1 MRFRR
6 RCLPRG
12 GTGFTFPAM
21 NPDLTRHPATDPG
34 IIIQLR
40 DRQYGAE
47 LVAAALLHFDLFS
60 WLAENDGASAE
71 LVAEHFGFEARP
83 VDVLL
88 TLCRAYGFVE
98 GVEKMRLTEMG
109 REHLVKGSPWF
120 LGPYFMPVKD
130 TAITTSFIHVL
141 KTGKPGNWQA
151 KDAGGDWHES
161 MRDPEFAQ
169 EFTGLMNCRGL
180 LFGQKLAVAIT
191 PFLGKRTRLLD
202 VGGGSGIYSAT
213 LCAAHPQ
220 LTVTVFEQDPVD
232 AIVKAEVLRHGLEKR
247 ISVKTGDMFLDDW
260 PEADVVLLSNVLH
273 DWDEPE
279 VAELFAQAAKSL
291 APGGLLIIHDAF
303 VSDDKAGPVETA
315 EYSALLMNITQG
327 KCYSPAEYSAM
338 MVEYGFEA
346 GGYQETVSKRG
357 FMTALKR

>member
-1 MRFRR
+1 MRFQ
-6 RCLPRG
+6 RG
-12 GTGFTFPAM
+12 RLQRSGTGCTFPSM

-34 IIIQLR
+34 MIIQLR
-40 DRQYGAE
+40 DRQYAAE
-47 LVAAALLHFDLFS
+47 LVATALLHFDFFS
-60 WLAENDGASAE
+60 WLSENEGVTAEK
-71 LVAEHFGFEARP
+71 VAGHFGFEARP
-83 VDVLL
+83 LDVLL

-98 GVEKMRLTEMG
+98 GVEKVRITEMG

-120 LGPYFMPVKD
+120 LGPYYMPIKD
-130 TAITTSFIHVL
+130 TAITSSFIHVL
-141 KTGKPGNWQA
+141 KTGKPANWQA

-161 MRDPEFAQ
+161 MRDPEFAK

-180 LFGQKLAVAIT
+180 LFGQKLAEGIS

-220 LTVTVFEQDPVD
+220 LTATVFEQDPVD
-232 AIVKAEVLRHGLEKR
+232 AIVKAEVVRHMLGKR
-247 ISVKTGDMFLDDW
+247 ISVVTGDMFLDDW
-260 PEADVVLLSNVLH
+260 PVADVVLLSNVLH

-279 VAELFAQAAKSL
+279 VGELFAQAARAL
-291 APGGLLIIHDAF
+291 APGGLLVIHDAF
-303 VSDDKAGPVETA
+303 VSDDKSGPVETA

-327 KCYSPAEYSAM
+327 KCYSPAEYASM
-338 MVEYGFEA
+338 MEAHGFEA
-346 GGYQETVSKRG
+346 GGYHDTISKRG